1 MREFIEDAL
10 NHRNDGYGR
19 AQQHVKQQLPKRFY
33 TQTGTAP
40 AEGGHTVTLDG
51 RPTRTPGKR
60 IPVVVPVEP
69 LAVAM
74 AEEWAGQGEH
84 IDPLTMPLVR
94 LVNSALESGGE
105 TVPAFREE
113 VVKYAANDL
122 LLYRAE
128 SPRELVAEQERLWDD
143 ALVRVARHFGVAFQ
157 PTIGIL
163 HQPQPEPTLTRLA
176 QVLEDEGLLTMTA
189 LVSITNLTG
198 SGVLAMAVRHGLVE
212 PDDAWVRAHVDE
224 DHQARLWGVD
234 EEAALRRAR
243 RKAEFDAA
251 VAVLDS
257 IGIGR

>member
-10 NHRNDGYGR
+10 NHRDDGYGR
-19 AQQHVKQQLPKRFY
+19 AQQLVKQQLPKRFY
-33 TQTGTAP
+33 TQAGTAP

-69 LAVAM
+69 LAAAM
-74 AEEWAGQGEH
+74 AEEWARQGEH
-84 IDPLTMPLVR
+84 IDPLTMPLTR
-94 LVNSALESGGE
+94 LVNSALESGTE

-122 LLYRAE
+122 LLYRAD

-143 ALVRVARHFGVAFQ
+143 ALVRVARHFGIGFQ

-163 HQPQPEPTLTRLA
+163 HQQQPEPTLKRLA
-176 QVLEDEGLLTMTA
+176 EALEAEGLLTITA

-198 SGVLAMAVRHGLVE
+198 SGILAIAVRHGLIE
-212 PDDAWVRAHVDE
+212 PEDAWTRAHVDE

-234 EEAALRRAR
+234 EEAALRRTR

-251 VAVLDS
+251 VAVLDFLK
-257 IGIGR
+257 GGR

>member
-10 NHRNDGYGR
+10 NHRDDGYGR
-19 AQQHVKQQLPKRFY
+19 AQQLVKQQLPKRFY
-33 TQTGTAP
+33 TQVGTAP

-69 LAVAM
+69 LAAAM
-74 AEEWAGQGEH
+74 AEEWARQGEH
-84 IDPLTMPLVR
+84 IDPLTMPLTR
-94 LVNSALESGGE
+94 LVNSALESGTE
-105 TVPAFREE
+105 TVPAFRKE

-122 LLYRAE
+122 LLYRAD

-143 ALVRVARHFGVAFQ
+143 ALVRVARHFGIGFQ

-163 HQPQPEPTLTRLA
+163 HQQQPEPTLKRLA
-176 QVLEDEGLLTMTA
+176 EALEAEGLLTITA

-198 SGVLAMAVRHGLVE
+198 SGILAIAVRHGLIE
-212 PDDAWVRAHVDE
+212 PEDAWTRAHVDE

-234 EEAALRRAR
+234 EEAALRRTR

-251 VAVLDS
+251 VAVLDFLK
-257 IGIGR
+257 GGR